1 MLDRVVEVVLEDEVF
16 LHVDLHEGVAA
27 DNNWRSDGAEDSGP
41 VICAAAEESAVVLN
55 YFCQIK
61 NLIRKVIIFSVKTF
75 HQSGLL
81 KTNGRNLALTDNSS
95 YHFFGV
101 IPSSTTCIHKRLS
114 IVIPSPLAVSYHPN
128 TTSSW
133 KKFNVS

>member
-1 MLDRVVEVVLEDEVF
+1 MFPISQKVGFTRLVAQFDQLQISYVRFRLLFSLQLVFVISVFLPESVLVAVFRDCAASSSSAEADVLDRVVEVVLEDEVF

-61 NLIRKVIIFSVKTF
+61 NLIRKVIIFF
-75 HQSGLL
+75 L
-81 KTNGRNLALTDNSS
+81 
-95 YHFFGV
+95 
-101 IPSSTTCIHKRLS
+101 
-114 IVIPSPLAVSYHPN
+114 
-128 TTSSW
+128 
-133 KKFNVS
+133 